1 LERKA
6 TLILPNNFY
15 LKVVKFNI
23 PVFQE
28 QIVYSKF
35 RSALSADF
43 VAAVVVVEANSF
55 ADLIDFGS
63 F

>member
-1 LERKA
+1 M
-6 TLILPNNFY
+6 I
-15 LKVVKFNI
+15 KFNI

-43 VAAVVVVEANSF
+43 VAVVVVVGANNF

-63 F
+63 FLYLNRNDF